1 MGRYL
6 WVCSFGGRRMRYTW
20 KVTDD
25 GMNVYEDGVRVAK
38 FETNQFVHILA
49 ELSSHVRW
57 QQVEKNKNNFIES
70 KRQHAKESIRE

>member
-1 MGRYL
+1 
-6 WVCSFGGRRMRYTW
+6 MRYTW

-49 ELSSHVRW
+49 ELSSRAYTCRVVLACALAANR
-57 QQVEKNKNNFIES
+57 EK
-70 KRQHAKESIRE
+70 